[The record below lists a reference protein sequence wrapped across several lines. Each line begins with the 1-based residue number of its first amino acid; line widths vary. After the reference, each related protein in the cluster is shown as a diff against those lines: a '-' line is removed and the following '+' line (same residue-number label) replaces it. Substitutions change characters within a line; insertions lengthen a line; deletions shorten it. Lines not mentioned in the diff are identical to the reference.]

1 MEILL
6 LIPVS
11 CLMGFFTAI
20 PLGATQIEIAKRSLR
35 GYLLPAVLVAIGSA
49 LSDIM
54 YGFIAMFGI
63 APFLKDQK
71 VMAVFWF
78 LSAAVLIVLAF
89 FTLRQHTKLKNPGQE
104 ESALGNNRLA
114 LFVGFSLASTNPPII
129 MWWLICAELIRH
141 MGIVSVFHADT
152 IVIFVLSFGLGIASY
167 LTLLSFVLKRVGKFI
182 SKKTES
188 AINISLGLTLILLSL
203 YFLEKSMRVLV

>member
-20 PLGATQIEIAKRSLR
+20 PLGATQVEIAKRSLR

-54 YGFIAMFGI
+54 YGFIAMFGM
-63 APFLKDQK
+63 APFLKKQK
-71 VMAVFWF
+71 VMAGFWF

-89 FTLRQHTKLKNPGQE
+89 FTLRHHTRLKTPGQE

-114 LFVGFSLASTNPPII
+114 LFVGF
-129 MWWLICAELIRH
+129 
-141 MGIVSVFHADT
+141 
-152 IVIFVLSFGLGIASY
+152 
-167 LTLLSFVLKRVGKFI
+167 
-182 SKKTES
+182 
-188 AINISLGLTLILLSL
+188 
-203 YFLEKSMRVLV
+203 